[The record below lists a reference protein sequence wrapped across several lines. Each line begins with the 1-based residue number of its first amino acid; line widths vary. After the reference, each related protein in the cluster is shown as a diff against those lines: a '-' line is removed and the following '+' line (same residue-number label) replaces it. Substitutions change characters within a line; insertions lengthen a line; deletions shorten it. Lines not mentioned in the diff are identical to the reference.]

1 MRTPPSVGSI
11 SDAYERYGSPSFVA
25 SAAPTTPPCP
35 SDVSA
40 PAKTRSNDSLR
51 RAAVRTSTVARV
63 SEPLS
68 VSSATCTALAAPIAS
83 ALRSAS
89 VAPAGPMVSTVT
101 SPPCASVSLSAFSS
115 RYSSL
120 PFASSSTERS
130 VSRSLPRRSVPT
142 TGTALSRTRMFKQP
156 PPFARRRLAKDAKTG
171 PPRRPAPLRA
181 EVEARSALEIY
192 VQVRPDGHADA
203 LHAVSRHAVR
213 IDERAD
219 GHCLAVAV
227 VAVEDADVA
236 DALTAMRP
244 DDEITLLGVAGESA
258 VTPEVVV
265 VAGSGALA
273 ADAIGESLL
282 AEGPIDKTRAV
293 IAAQPVGTE
302 PERLVQLGGGE
313 VQHGTRLGR
322 SGCSGDWWCRLE
334 LKAGDE
340 N

>member
-51 RAAVRTSTVARV
+51 RAAVRTATVARV

-101 SPPCASVSLSAFSS
+101 SPPCASVNLSAFSS

-120 PFASSSTERS
+120 PFASSWTERS

-142 TGTALSRTRMFKQP
+142 TGTAFNSTTMFKQD
-156 PPFARRRLAKDAKTG
+156 PPFARRRLAKERKTG
-171 PPRRPAPLRA
+171 PTRRPTPSRA
-181 EVEARSALEIY
+181 EVRGQSALEIH
-192 VQVRPDGHADA
+192 VQVRLERHADA
-203 LHAVSRHAVR
+203 VHAVACDAHRV
-213 IDERAD
+213 DERAD
-219 GHCLAVAV
+219 GHRLAVAV
-227 VAVEDADVA
+227 VAVKDADVA
-236 DALTAMRP
+236 DALAAMRP
-244 DDEITLLGVAGESA
+244 DDQIALLRVAGDTA
-258 VTPEVVV
+258 VVAEVVV
-265 VAGSGALA
+265 VAGSRALP
-273 ADAIGESLL
+273 ADAAGESFL
-282 AEGPIDKTRAV
+282 AEGPI
-293 IAAQPVGTE
+293 
-302 PERLVQLGGGE
+302 
-313 VQHGTRLGR
+313 
-322 SGCSGDWWCRLE
+322 
-334 LKAGDE
+334 
-340 N
+340 